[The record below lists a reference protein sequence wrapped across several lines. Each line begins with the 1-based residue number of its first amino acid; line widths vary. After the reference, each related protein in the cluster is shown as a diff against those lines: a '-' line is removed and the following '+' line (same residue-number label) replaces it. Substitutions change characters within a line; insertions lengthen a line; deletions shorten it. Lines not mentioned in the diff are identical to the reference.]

1 VILRRSRF
9 YVAFIFTSFVW
20 FLGACQSNTPE
31 PPLVTESPT
40 RTSQDSTETPGNVAA
55 LEEPTVTHTST
66 APPAPEAIM
75 YLAQGQDAVGDLRP
89 LDPPIHYASSDGGSI
104 DDPSWSS
111 LLEYANGKFLVWSPD
126 GHRLLFD
133 GSIPPS
139 GESTKTDNHLFLA
152 DISQNKVEMA
162 VPEGFYFNSRA
173 GAPSWSPGGKYF
185 VVSLSDAEGALDLY
199 TVEVPEGRF
208 FKLTSGPGTK
218 LYPAWSPDGNWITF
232 ALFSTGDD
240 QCGPYFPDH
249 MGCDQAE
256 LMLIGPDGSQPQNL
270 NLMVNIG
277 SDLETRDPAYNTPE
291 WSPDGSWILTQQGE
305 DQSNLAVIN
314 PFSGETIELTQTDSY
329 DFQPTWSADGKKIA
343 YVSDVNGNDDI
354 YILIMDENI
363 SERVTHNPSD
373 DYLPVWSPSGMSIAF
388 LSDRNKSYFFELY
401 NSGLNNG
408 DTLLMSDEVVLTKP
422 AWIPSE

>member
-1 VILRRSRF
+1 
-9 YVAFIFTSFVW
+9 
-20 FLGACQSNTPE
+20 
-31 PPLVTESPT
+31 
-40 RTSQDSTETPGNVAA
+40 
-55 LEEPTVTHTST
+55 
-66 APPAPEAIM
+66 
-75 YLAQGQDAVGDLRP
+75 
-89 LDPPIHYASSDGGSI
+89 
-104 DDPSWSS
+104 
-111 LLEYANGKFLVWSPD
+111 
-126 GHRLLFD
+126 
-133 GSIPPS
+133 
-139 GESTKTDNHLFLA
+139 
-152 DISQNKVEMA
+152 
-162 VPEGFYFNSRA
+162 
-173 GAPSWSPGGKYF
+173 
-185 VVSLSDAEGALDLY
+185 
-199 TVEVPEGRF
+199 
-208 FKLTSGPGTK
+208 
-218 LYPAWSPDGNWITF
+218 
-232 ALFSTGDD
+232 
-240 QCGPYFPDH
+240 